1 MWTEMKEQTSILLAT
16 IGAKWHIALLAIV
29 TFFAPI
35 YGLLFL
41 VGFSIFLDTVTGVW
55 KSVKN
60 KVPITSRG
68 LSSIISKMLLYE
80 VTVILFYMID
90 HFILNNIILKFFA
103 VPLLLTKV
111 LSLILVSIEVMS
123 INENY
128 KAVKGLDLW
137 QAMKNLFARAK
148 DIKKEVDEIRHKQDS
163 AGTPI

>member
-1 MWTEMKEQTSILLAT
+1 MKTQLIILLNTMQANWVKL
-16 IGAKWHIALLAIV
+16 IAMLGAFLM
-29 TFFAPI
+29 PI
-35 YGLLFL
+35 SGLLFL
-41 VGFSIFLDTVTGVW
+41 VGFVIMLDTITGVW
-55 KSVKN
+55 KSIKH

-68 LSSIISKMLLYE
+68 LSAIISKMLLYE

-90 HFILNNIILKFFA
+90 KFILNNIILQFFS
-103 VPLLLTKV
+103 VELLLTKV

-148 DIKKEVDEIRHKQDS
+148 EIKQQVNEIRHNEDIT
-163 AGTPI
+163 GTPI